1 MLWNLFVVPQAWDS
15 HLKRNQSVMV
25 DLFQGQVSEAR
36 PFQSLPQCV
45 SACLSLSP
53 SQPFPP
59 LLSRVLSVYFALTS
73 PPPCATTPLPQSTPS
88 PLSPP
93 LPLSP
98 LPVRVAGSYLPD
110 LPLPG
115 APQLK
120 SQVRCLECGNVSV
133 RFDPFTFLSL
143 PLPMDS
149 SIYVEVV
156 GKCRVL
162 RALPSPVLAFRSVH
176 VVSVPSSVIHLH
188 GSTPTKYGL
197 LLNQDDKCR
206 AVKKQLATYSG
217 LPVASLLL
225 VEVFGACIK
234 VGRNNR
240 ALGHEFSSAVTVAAL
255 DVRGQHL

>member
-1 MLWNLFVVPQAWDS
+1 
-15 HLKRNQSVMV
+15 
-25 DLFQGQVSEAR
+25 
-36 PFQSLPQCV
+36 
-45 SACLSLSP
+45 
-53 SQPFPP
+53 
-59 LLSRVLSVYFALTS
+59 
-73 PPPCATTPLPQSTPS
+73 
-88 PLSPP
+88 
-93 LPLSP
+93 
-98 LPVRVAGSYLPD
+98 
-110 LPLPG
+110 
-115 APQLK
+115 
-120 SQVRCLECGNVSV
+120 
-133 RFDPFTFLSL
+133 
-143 PLPMDS
+143 MDS

-234 VGRNNR
+234 VGRNNCQLSLWLR
-240 ALGHEFSSAVTVAAL
+240 LMFGVSTCSVIFHHCNFLFASKGKGEGVL
-255 DVRGQHL
+255 